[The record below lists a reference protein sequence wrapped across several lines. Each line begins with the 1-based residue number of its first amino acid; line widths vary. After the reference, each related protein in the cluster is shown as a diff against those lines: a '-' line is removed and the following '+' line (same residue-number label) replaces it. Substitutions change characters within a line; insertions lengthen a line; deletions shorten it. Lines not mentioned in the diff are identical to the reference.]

1 MADVKFDIEVTG
13 IKELKQAADDFNRL
27 GKVSSQLAAQ
37 YKPLGA
43 QTTKLVAENTKYLRV
58 QKQLAAAVAQGII
71 TEKEAT
77 RAQKEALRAARERLL
92 TDKTLIDQAKKR
104 QKAAEADRKETQ
116 RLTQAYAPARVAA
129 DLYQKKVREIQQAE
143 KRNIITKKEAQQALS
158 LLTKEYYDFTQ
169 GVATGG
175 NQFARFNVE
184 TYKAHQR
191 IKRFTTTGL
200 QQAGYQFGDFAVQVQ
215 SGTNMAVAFGQQM
228 SQLLGIFGATGAIA
242 GAGVAIA
249 TAFIAPLI
257 DAKKEAEGLNIN
269 IDGVFNTLEE
279 NQSAV
284 KELLEISLVGPLEQA
299 RLKAVAVLEAFRQ
312 IDLRDTKTA
321 VSRDIQEVLNGLE
334 DLSKA
339 AERVSTDTGFLGI
352 GAETQGRR
360 TAAASI
366 KEDLDALIIS
376 IAKAT
381 QGPAEDLPKK
391 LTEAFLELEK
401 SGLATEEILK
411 SFKELLQSSG
421 AFTAY
426 TEEIRKAQEA
436 SAEAARERKE
446 EEERFIQTAISNRKR
461 EEKEAQKITET
472 EKLRRK
478 ISKERLE
485 SAKKAE
491 GVLEK
496 VRLQR
501 LKKLQAEEKKK
512 EELRVQNAEL
522 ASQQEFALRFKNE
535 SDLLEQKVEVSKELL
550 KVIDENSK
558 EAAARIK
565 ANFESQDFLFKVR
578 FADETGLFQQ
588 PVTPAKDAGKGATDA
603 QEKARKEAEKQAE
616 RVRNYIKSLEDQFE
630 IEESLIGVFGEQR
643 DLQEALI
650 QARQEYGDIATA
662 KQEEIIRNY
671 IRETQALQQQQK
683 ALEEARKKQ
692 EALADEMAGYFGDAF
707 LSIVDGTKTVK
718 DAFRDMARDIIRR
731 LYEILVVE
739 QMVQSIS
746 GAIRGGMSLFSGPA
760 PGSNASMLANGG
772 VLSKGSL
779 VPFANGG
786 IVGAPM
792 YFPMSGGRTG
802 LMGEAGP
809 EAIMPL
815 KRGKNGKL
823 GVESNGQGNNIVVN
837 QSFNFAANGDES
849 VKKIIAQAAPQ
860 IAQMTQRQI
869 IDSRR
874 RGGQMKA
881 VFV

>member
-92 TDKTLIDQAKKR
+92 TDKTLIAQAKKR
-104 QKAAEADRKETQ
+104 QKAAQEDRKETE

-175 NQFARFNVE
+175 NQFAKFNVE
-184 TYKAHQR
+184 TYRANQR
-191 IKRFTTTGL
+191 IKRFTSTGL

-215 SGTNMAVAFGQQM
+215 SGTNVAVAFGQQM

-312 IDLRDTKTA
+312 IDLRDTKIA
-321 VSRDIQEVLNGLE
+321 VSRDIQDILNGLE
-334 DLSKA
+334 ELSKDS
-339 AERVSTDTGFLGI
+339 EKVSTATGFFGI
-352 GAETQGRR
+352 GAETEGRR
-360 TAAASI
+360 TAAAAI
-366 KEDLDALIIS
+366 KEDLDALIVS
-376 IAKAT
+376 IGQAAI
-381 QGPAEDLPKK
+381 GPAEDLPKK
-391 LTEAFLELEK
+391 LTESFLELEK
-401 SGLATEEILK
+401 SGLATEKILK

-421 AFTAY
+421 AFAAY

-436 SAEAARERKE
+436 SAEAARERKKE
-446 EEERFIQTAISNRKR
+446 EEKFIQTAISNRKR
-461 EEKEAQKITET
+461 EEKEAQKLTET

-478 ISKERLE
+478 ISQERLE
-485 SAKKAE
+485 SARKAE
-491 GVLEK
+491 GVLER

-501 LKKLQAEEKKK
+501 LKKLQAEEEKK
-512 EELRVQNAEL
+512 EELRLQNAEL
-522 ASQQEFALRFKNE
+522 AAQQEFALRFKNE
-535 SDLLEQKVEVSKELL
+535 SDLLQQKVEVSKDLL
-550 KVIDENSK
+550 KVIDEDSK

-588 PVTPAKDAGKGATDA
+588 PVKPAKDAGKGATDA

-616 RVRNYIKSLEDQFE
+616 RVRNYIKSLENQFE
-630 IEESLIGVFGEQR
+630 IEESLIGIFGEQR

-662 KQEEIIRNY
+662 AQMKTIEGYIQE
-671 IRETQALQQQQK
+671 THALEQQQK
-683 ALEEARKKQ
+683 ALEKAKQQQEQLKEAIVGSM
-692 EALADEMAGYFGDAF
+692 ENAF
-707 LSIVDGTKTVK
+707 MSIVDGTKTVE
-718 DAFRDMARDIIRR
+718 DAFRTMAADIIKE
-731 LYEILVVE
+731 LYRVLVVKKTVE
-739 QMVQSIS
+739 AITAVLPFAKGGVIS
-746 GAIRGGMSLFSGPA
+746 NGNVVPY
-760 PGSNASMLANGG
+760 ANGG
-772 VLSKGSL
+772 VVGS
-779 VPFANGG
+779 PT
-786 IVGAPM
+786 

-823 GVESNGQGNNIVVN
+823 GVESSGQGDNIVVN
-837 QSFNFAANGDES
+837 QSFNFQANGDDS
-849 VKKIIAQAAPQ
+849 VKRIIAKEAPK
-860 IAQMTQRQI
+860 IAHMTQQQI
-869 IDSRR
+869 MDSRR

-881 VFV
+881 VFG

>member
-13 IKELKQAADDFNRL
+13 IKELKQAADNFNRL

-43 QTTKLVAENTKYLRV
+43 QTVRLVQEQKKLTTVHRSLKKAMDEGLIS
-58 QKQLAAAVAQGII
+58 QKQATKAMEEEIRAS
-71 TEKEAT
+71 KE
-77 RAQKEALRAARERLL
+77 RIL
-92 TDKTLIDQAKKR
+92 TDKTLIEQAKKR
-104 QKAAEADRKETQ
+104 RKAAEEDRKETE

-129 DLYQKKVREIQQAE
+129 DLYQKKVREIQQAS
-143 KRNIITKKEAQQALS
+143 KRNIITQKEAQQALS

-175 NQFARFNVE
+175 NQFAKFNVE
-184 TYKAHQR
+184 TYRANQR
-191 IKRFTTTGL
+191 IKRFTSTGL

-215 SGTNMAVAFGQQM
+215 SGTNVAVAFGQQM

-269 IDGVFNTLEE
+269 IDGVFNTLQE
-279 NQSAV
+279 NESAV
-284 KELLEISLVGPLEQA
+284 KELLEVSLVGPLEQA
-299 RLKAVAVLEAFRQ
+299 RLKAIAVLEAFRQ

-321 VSRDIQEVLNGLE
+321 VSRDILEVLNGLE
-334 DLSKA
+334 ELSKA
-339 AERVSTDTGFLGI
+339 SEEVSTATGFLGI
-352 GAETQGRR
+352 GAESEGRR
-360 TAAASI
+360 TAAAAI
-366 KEDLDALIIS
+366 KEEIDALIVS
-376 IAKAT
+376 IGQAAR
-381 QGPAEDLPKK
+381 GPAEDLPTK

-411 SFKELLQSSG
+411 TFKELLETSG
-421 AFTAY
+421 AFAAY
-426 TEEIRKAQEA
+426 QEEVRKAQEA
-436 SAEAARERKE
+436 SAEASKKKTE
-446 EEERFIQTAISNRKR
+446 EENKFIQTAISNRKR
-461 EEKEAQKITET
+461 EEKEAQKLTET

-478 ISKERLE
+478 ISQERLE
-485 SAKKAE
+485 DARKAE
-491 GVLEK
+491 RVLER
-496 VRLQR
+496 VRLQA
-501 LKKLQAEEKKK
+501 LKKLQAEEEKK
-512 EELRVQNAEL
+512 EELRLQNAEL
-522 ASQQEFALRFKNE
+522 AAQQEFALRFKNE
-535 SDLLEQKVEVSKELL
+535 SDLLQQKVEVSKDLL

-565 ANFESQDFLFKVR
+565 ANFENQDFLFKVR

-603 QEKARKEAEKQAE
+603 QEKARKEAEKQAK
-616 RVRNYIKSLEDQFE
+616 RVRDYIKSLKDQFE
-630 IEESLIGVFGEQR
+630 IEDSLIGVYGDQR

-650 QARQEYGDIATA
+650 EARQEYGDIATDS
-662 KQEEIIRNY
+662 QEEVIRNY
-671 IRETQALQQQQK
+671 IRETHALQQQQK
-683 ALEEARKKQ
+683 ALEDARKKQ
-692 EALADEMAGYFGDAF
+692 EELAKELSGYFGDAF
-707 LSIVDGTKTVK
+707 LSIVDGTKSVK
-718 DAFRDMARDIIRR
+718 DAFSDMARHIIRR

-746 GAIRGGMSLFSGPA
+746 GAIQGAVRGPVQGPPA
-760 PGSNASMLANGG
+760 PRANANGNIF
-772 VLSKGSL
+772 SRGSV

-786 IVGAPM
+786 VVGGPT
-792 YFPMSGGRTG
+792 YFPMFGGRTG

-823 GVESNGQGNNIVVN
+823 GVETSGQADNIVIN
-837 QSFNFAANGDES
+837 QTFSFAANGDES
-849 VKKIIAQAAPQ
+849 VKRIIAKEAPK
-860 IAQMTQRQI
+860 IAQMTQQQI
-869 IDSRR
+869 MDSRR

-881 VFV
+881 VFG

>member
-43 QTTKLVAENTKYLRV
+43 QTVRLVQEQKRLSTVHRSLKKAIDEGVISQRQATKAMEEEIR
-58 QKQLAAAVAQGII
+58 AS
-71 TEKEAT
+71 KE
-77 RAQKEALRAARERLL
+77 RIL
-92 TDKTLIDQAKKR
+92 TDKTLIAQAKKR
-104 QKAAEADRKETQ
+104 QKAAEADRKETE

-175 NQFARFNVE
+175 NQFAKFNVE
-184 TYKAHQR
+184 TYRANQR
-191 IKRFTTTGL
+191 IKRFTSTGL

-215 SGTNMAVAFGQQM
+215 SGTNVAVAFGQQM
-228 SQLLGIFGATGAIA
+228 SQLLGIFGAGGAIA

-269 IDGVFNTLEE
+269 IDGVFNTLQE

-299 RLKAVAVLEAFRQ
+299 RLKAIAVLEAFRQ

-360 TAAASI
+360 TAAAAI

-411 SFKELLQSSG
+411 SFKELLQNSG
-421 AFTAY
+421 AFAAY
-426 TEEIRKAQEA
+426 QEEIRKAQEA
-436 SAEAARERKE
+436 SAEASKKRSE
-446 EEERFIQTAISNRKR
+446 EEEKFIQTAISNRKR

-478 ISKERLE
+478 LSQERLE
-485 SAKKAE
+485 TARKAE
-491 GVLEK
+491 GALER

-512 EELRVQNAEL
+512 EEVRLQNAEL
-522 ASQQEFALRFKNE
+522 AAQQEFALRFKNE
-535 SDLLEQKVEVSKELL
+535 SDLLQQKVEVSKDLL
-550 KVIDENSK
+550 KVIDEDSK

-565 ANFESQDFLFKVR
+565 ANFENQDFLFKVR

-616 RVRNYIKSLEDQFE
+616 RVRNYIKSLKDQFE
-630 IEESLIGVFGEQR
+630 IEDSLIGVFGEQR
-643 DLQEALI
+643 NLQEALI
-650 QARQEYGDIATA
+650 EARQEYGDIATA
-662 KQEEIIRNY
+662 SQEEIIRNY
-671 IRETQALQQQQK
+671 IRETHALQQQQK
-683 ALEEARKKQ
+683 ALDDARKKQ
-692 EALADEMAGYFGDAF
+692 EELAKELSGYFGDAF

-746 GAIRGGMSLFSGPA
+746 GAIQPRLPTGA
-760 PGSNASMLANGG
+760 PSSSSANGN
-772 VLSKGSL
+772 VFSRGSV

-786 IVGAPM
+786 IVGGPT
-792 YFPMSGGRTG
+792 YFPMFGGRTG

-815 KRGKNGKL
+815 KRGKSGKL
-823 GVESNGQGNNIVVN
+823 GVETTGQGDNIVVN
-837 QSFNFAANGDES
+837 QTFSFAANGDES
-849 VKKIIAQAAPQ
+849 VKKIIAQQAPI
-860 IAQMTQRQI
+860 IAKMTQQQI
-869 IDSRR
+869 MDSRR

-881 VFV
+881 VFG

>member
-77 RAQKEALRAARERLL
+77 RAQKEALRSARERLL

-104 QKAAEADRKETQ
+104 QKAAEADRKETE

-175 NQFARFNVE
+175 NQFAKFNVE
-184 TYKAHQR
+184 TYRANQR
-191 IKRFTTTGL
+191 IKRFTSTGL

-215 SGTNMAVAFGQQM
+215 SGTNVAVAFGQQM

-269 IDGVFNTLEE
+269 IDGVFNTLQE

-299 RLKAVAVLEAFRQ
+299 RLKAIAVLEAFRQ

-321 VSRDIQEVLNGLE
+321 VSRDIQDVLKGLE
-334 DLSKA
+334 ELSKA
-339 AERVSTDTGFLGI
+339 AERVSTSTGVLGI
-352 GAETQGRR
+352 GSETEGRR
-360 TAAASI
+360 TAAAAI

-376 IAKAT
+376 IGQAAT
-381 QGPAEDLPKK
+381 GPAEDLPKR

-411 SFKELLQSSG
+411 SFKELLQNSG
-421 AFTAY
+421 AFATY
-426 TEEIRKAQEA
+426 QEEIRKAQEA
-436 SAEAARERKE
+436 SAEASKKRSE
-446 EEERFIQTAISNRKR
+446 EEEKFIQTAISNRKR

-478 ISKERLE
+478 LSQERLE
-485 SAKKAE
+485 TARKAE
-491 GVLEK
+491 GALER

-501 LKKLQAEEKKK
+501 LKKLQAEEEKK
-512 EELRVQNAEL
+512 EEVRLQNAEL
-522 ASQQEFALRFKNE
+522 AAQQEFALRFKNE
-535 SDLLEQKVEVSKELL
+535 SDLLQQKVEVSKDLL
-550 KVIDENSK
+550 KVIDEDSK

-565 ANFESQDFLFKVR
+565 ANFENQDFLFKVR
-578 FADETGLFQQ
+578 FADETGLFEQ
-588 PVTPAKDAGKGATDA
+588 PVTPTKDAGKGATDA

-616 RVRNYIKSLEDQFE
+616 RVRDYIKSLENQFE
-630 IEESLIGVFGEQR
+630 IEESLIGIFGEQR

-650 QARQEYGDIATA
+650 QARQEYGDTATA
-662 KQEEIIRNY
+662 AQMKTIEGYIQE
-671 IRETQALQQQQK
+671 THALEQQQK
-683 ALEEARKKQ
+683 ALEKAKQQQEQLKEAIVGSM
-692 EALADEMAGYFGDAF
+692 ENAF
-707 LSIVDGTKTVK
+707 MSIVDGTKTVE
-718 DAFRDMARDIIRR
+718 DAFRTMAAEIIKE
-731 LYEILVVE
+731 LYRVLVVKKTVE
-739 QMVQSIS
+739 AITAVLPFAKGGVIS
-746 GAIRGGMSLFSGPA
+746 NGNVVPY
-760 PGSNASMLANGG
+760 ANGG
-772 VLSKGSL
+772 VVGS
-779 VPFANGG
+779 PT
-786 IVGAPM
+786 

-823 GVESNGQGNNIVVN
+823 GVESSGQGDNIVVN
-837 QSFNFAANGDES
+837 QSFNFQANGDDS
-849 VKKIIAQAAPQ
+849 VKRIIAKEAPK
-860 IAQMTQRQI
+860 IAHMTQQQI
-869 IDSRR
+869 MESRR

-881 VFV
+881 VFG